1 MQQQQQQLVVH
12 SNNSN
17 SLDDTQAFSTRSS
30 TLFQVTLE
38 VQYFHNRAVSK
49 LLVLG
54 DTWNFAT
61 TIEMSATK
69 CNLPY

>member
-1 MQQQQQQLVVH
+1 MQQQQLVVH
-12 SNNSN
+12 NNTKCG
-17 SLDDTQAFSTRSS
+17 DGIPAFATRSS
-30 TLFQVTLE
+30 TLYQVTLE
-38 VQYFHNRAVSK
+38 VQYFHNRAVNK

>member
-12 SNNSN
+12 NNTN
-17 SLDDTQAFSTRSS
+17 SLDGIPAFSTRSS
-30 TLFQVTLE
+30 TLYQVTLE